1 MYILPPTEANTRQSD
16 YSGIFL
22 LDGYDVFGIV
32 YEYRPETYAIKH
44 MTNALQDRCYTCIQT
59 TRAL

>member
-1 MYILPPTEANTRQSD
+1 MCTLPPTEANTRQSD

-44 MTNALQDRCYTCIQT
+44 IDQCI
-59 TRAL
+59 TR